1 MSMNLS
7 KEAGGSELLYVGF
20 NQDYACF
27 ACGTDNGF
35 RIYNCNPFRETFRRD
50 FQSGIG
56 IVEMLF
62 RCNILALV
70 GGGRNPRY
78 PPDKVMLWDDHQ
90 KRCIGELSFRSEVKQ
105 VKLRRDRVVVVL
117 QNKIYVY
124 NFADLK
130 LIDHIETCNN
140 PKGLCALSPST
151 TSTVL
156 AFPALL
162 RGHVRVELY
171 GIRKSTFIQA
181 HESDLACLALN
192 VTGSRLATASDK
204 GTLIR
209 IFDTN
214 SGARLQELRRGTTTA
229 DVYSLCFNPDT
240 TMIATTSNH
249 STCHIFK
256 LNEDACGSKVEE
268 PARAGGS
275 ARDGGATSVA
285 ASPAAPASA
294 ARAASSP
301 APASGTASARPAAGT
316 AGAGAGAGAGASGG
330 GGSGAAATAPS
341 PTTESKEGNTMSSL
355 WGLRNYLPKYFASEW
370 NFAKCKAPDG
380 VRTICAFGSDPN
392 TVILVG
398 ADGSFSQFN
407 FEAGG
412 DAKRVSYSRF
422 MGEDHPEDD
431 D

>member
-7 KEAGGSELLYVGF
+7 KEAVGSELLYVGF

-27 ACGTDNGF
+27 ACGTDTGF
-35 RIYNCNPFRETFRRD
+35 RIYNCNSFRETFRRD

-105 VKLRRDRVVVVL
+105 VKLRKDRVVVVL

-171 GIRKSTFIQA
+171 GIRKSTFIPA

-209 IFDTN
+209 VFDTTT
-214 SGARLQELRRGTTTA
+214 GTQLQELRRGTTTA
-229 DVYSLCFNPDT
+229 DVYSLCFNPASD
-240 TMIATTSNH
+240 MIATTSNH

-256 LNEDACGSKVEE
+256 LNDDAKDAGSSKVEE
-268 PARAGGS
+268 TGAAAAGAAGATAAGG
-275 ARDGGATSVA
+275 GAA
-285 ASPAAPASA
+285 A
-294 ARAASSP
+294 
-301 APASGTASARPAAGT
+301 
-316 AGAGAGAGAGASGG
+316 AGAGGAATSAGAGSSAGAGGAGASE
-330 GGSGAAATAPS
+330 A
-341 PTTESKEGNTMSSL
+341 KENTVSTFS
-355 WGLRNYLPKYFASEW
+355 RFKSILPKYFASEW

-380 VRTICAFGSDPN
+380 VRTICAFGTDPN
-392 TVILVG
+392 TIILVG

-407 FEAGG
+407 YEAGG
-412 DAKRVSYSRF
+412 DAKRVSFSRF
-422 MGEDHPEDD
+422 IGEDGPEEEEM
-431 D
+431 